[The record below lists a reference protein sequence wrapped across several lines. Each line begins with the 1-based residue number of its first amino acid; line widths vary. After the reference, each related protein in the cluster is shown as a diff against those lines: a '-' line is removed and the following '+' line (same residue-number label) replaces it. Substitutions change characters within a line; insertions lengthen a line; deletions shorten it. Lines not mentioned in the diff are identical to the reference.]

1 MKALNMEGFQNVRMN
16 KRLYATKVENSKEG
30 ILKHMEA
37 RFLKMEIYV
46 EGYVITAVDLNAKT
60 VLSILPM

>member
-1 MKALNMEGFQNVRMN
+1 MKALNMEGLQNVRMN
-16 KRLYATKVENSKEG
+16 KRLYATKFENSKEG

>member
-1 MKALNMEGFQNVRMN
+1 MKALNIEGFQNVRMN
-16 KRLYATKVENSKEG
+16 KRLYATKFENSKGG

-37 RFLKMEIYV
+37 RFLKMEMYV
-46 EGYVITAVDLNAKT
+46 EGYVITAVDSNAKT